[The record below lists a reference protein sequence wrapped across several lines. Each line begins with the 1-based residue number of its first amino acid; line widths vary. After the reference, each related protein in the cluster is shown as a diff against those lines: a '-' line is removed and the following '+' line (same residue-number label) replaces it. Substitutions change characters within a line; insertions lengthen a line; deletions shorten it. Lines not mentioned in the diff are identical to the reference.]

1 VGDSLQCSTSGA
13 DLILKKEKIMTDIRM
28 HDVKKISTHTHKL
41 KKGVFS
47 HSIFIV
53 SSRGSIELSLFS
65 EDENTLKDAESF
77 DEWIDAWTDF
87 AHNHHDEQEKEV
99 VA

>member
-13 DLILKKEKIMTDIRM
+13 DLTLKKEIMTDISM

-41 KKGVFS
+41 SRGVYS
-47 HSIFIV
+47 HSIFVV
-53 SSRGSIELSLFS
+53 SSTGSIELSLFS

-77 DEWIDAWTDF
+77 DEWIDALNF
-87 AHNHHDEQEKEV
+87 ARATDEQREEV